1 MTDPTDPAAWY
12 DARAAV
18 LAESYEAIAPERLHG
33 WLDGLLPAVRS
44 LVLDVG
50 SGSGRDAAWLAGLG
64 HDVVAVESSPA
75 LRAEAGRRHP
85 DLGVPWVVDQLP
97 ALPATLRLGLAFDV
111 ILLPV
116 KRPPSEEAGPHFR

>member
-12 DARAAV
+12 DARAAM

-50 SGSGRDAAWLAGLG
+50 AGSGRDAAWLAGLG
-64 HDVVAVESSPA
+64 HDVVAVEPSPA
-75 LRAEAGRRHP
+75 LRAEAVRRHP
-85 DLGVPWVVDQLP
+85 DVGVRWVADQLP
-97 ALPATLRLGLAFDV
+97 ALHTTSRF
-111 ILLPV
+111 
-116 KRPPSEEAGPHFR
+116 GPKN